1 MLTID
6 QWKSKR
12 TDKGIK
18 FSEMTEDH
26 LQKALYRVQIRKLKA
41 LHQLKVDN
49 ALEKGLLKEI
59 KARKIEY
66 KDLSLADN
74 PRFSKEYADKKEVLK
89 TLENSIKRKEKALA
103 NVRS

>member
-1 MLTID
+1 MEID
-6 QWKSKR
+6 FWKSKR
-12 TDKGIK
+12 SERAIK
-18 FSEMTEDH
+18 FSEMSEDH

-41 LHQLKVDN
+41 LHQIKVDS
-49 ALEKGLLKEI
+49 ALEKGILKEI

-74 PRFSKEYADKKEVLK
+74 PRFSKEYDEKKEVLK